1 MYHSGTLVN
10 KLTLKANEYVF
21 GLNLKR
27 LFSICLPPY
36 PRLAPRPFQH
46 IAMLSDYFVALA
58 ITIEQHS
65 EVV

>member
-27 LFSICLPPY
+27 LFSICSPLTRGLRLDQQATKGRTFI
-36 PRLAPRPFQH
+36 PRNKQ
-46 IAMLSDYFVALA
+46 
-58 ITIEQHS
+58 
-65 EVV
+65 